1 MRSKT
6 TVTLTALIS
15 AGLLIQVAVGAGK
28 VQILGKD
35 KPKNIKR
42 IIHLHPPDPA
52 EKGANGIAKIMA
64 KIKGKKP
71 SQTFQVVGANLKPGT
86 TYDLFVDGV
95 KIASEIAAVDSDEPG
110 DDGASVEFFFS
121 TKANGPSDEDDD
133 EGHLPLPASLQPV
146 TEIKKVELKESTGK
160 VVLTGEFPTS

>member
-1 MRSKT
+1 MRSKRT
-6 TVTLTALIS
+6 GITAALVS
-15 AGLLIQVAVGAGK
+15 ATLLIQVVVVAGQ
-28 VQILGKD
+28 VRTLGKD
-35 KPKNIKR
+35 KPKNIKK
-42 IIHLHPPDPA
+42 IIHLHPPNPA
-52 EKGANGIAKIMA
+52 EKGANGIAKISA

-121 TKANGPSDEDDD
+121 TKVKVPSDDD
-133 EGHLPLPASLQPV
+133 EEEEGHRPLPDSLQPV
-146 TEIKKVELKESTGK
+146 TEIKKVELKESSGL
-160 VVLTGEFPTS
+160 VVLTGEFI